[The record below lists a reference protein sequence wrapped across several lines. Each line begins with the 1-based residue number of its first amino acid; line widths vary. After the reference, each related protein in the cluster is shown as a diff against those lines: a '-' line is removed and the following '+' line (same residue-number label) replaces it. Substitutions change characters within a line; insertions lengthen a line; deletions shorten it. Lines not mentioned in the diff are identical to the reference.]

1 MNILEIKNL
10 KQYFYAG
17 REGVFGK
24 KQYVKAV
31 DGISFKV
38 DEGECL
44 GLVGESGCG
53 KSTLGRTVL
62 KLIEPSAGEIYYKNT
77 DITDFKKKEMKGLR
91 RNMQMIFQDPYA
103 SLNPRMSIKGIIDEP
118 LKVHNIYNTKKE
130 MNERVDYLL
139 NVVGLSKNYKNRF
152 PGEFSGGQRQRIMIA
167 RILATNPELVI
178 ADEAVSALDV
188 SIQSQILNLLS
199 ELQEEFSLTYIF
211 ISHDLGVVKF
221 ISDKIAVMYLGKIV
235 EYCETNELYNN
246 PGHPYT
252 KSLLSSIPSIK
263 TRGRARNDLKGEIP
277 SPMNPPKGCRFH
289 TRCKYVMDICRE
301 KEPENTEVGENH
313 FVSCHLVR

>member
-1 MNILEIKNL
+1 
-10 KQYFYAG
+10 
-17 REGVFGK
+17 
-24 KQYVKAV
+24 
-31 DGISFKV
+31 
-38 DEGECL
+38 
-44 GLVGESGCG
+44 
-53 KSTLGRTVL
+53 
-62 KLIEPSAGEIYYKNT
+62 
-77 DITDFKKKEMKGLR
+77 
-91 RNMQMIFQDPYA
+91 
-103 SLNPRMSIKGIIDEP
+103 
-118 LKVHNIYNTKKE
+118 
-130 MNERVDYLL
+130 
-139 NVVGLSKNYKNRF
+139 
-152 PGEFSGGQRQRIMIA
+152 
-167 RILATNPELVI
+167 
-178 ADEAVSALDV
+178 
-188 SIQSQILNLLS
+188 LNLLS

-301 KEPENTEVGENH
+301 KEPENTEVSENH

>member
-38 DEGECL
+38 NEGECL

-77 DITDFKKKEMKGLR
+77 NITDFKKKKMKGLR

-139 NVVGLSKNYKNRF
+139 NVVGLNKNYKNRF

-252 KSLLSSIPSIK
+252 KSLLNSIPSIK

-301 KEPENTEVGENH
+301 KEPENIEVSENH
-313 FVSCHLVR
+313 FVSCHLMR

>member
-301 KEPENTEVGENH
+301 KEPENTEVSENH

>member
-1 MNILEIKNL
+1 MSILETKNL

-17 REGVFGK
+17 REGLLGN

-31 DGISFKV
+31 DGIDLQV
-38 DEGECL
+38 NEGECL

-53 KSTLGRTVL
+53 KSTLGRTIL
-62 KLIEPSAGEIYYKNT
+62 KLIEPTSGEIHFKNSN
-77 DITDFKKKEMKGLR
+77 ITDLKKKKMKSLR

-103 SLNPRMSIKGIIDEP
+103 SLNPRMSIKGIINEP
-118 LKVHNIYNTKKE
+118 LKVHKIYKTKNE
-130 MNERVDYLL
+130 INERVNYLL
-139 NVVGLSKNYKNRF
+139 NVVGLNKNYMNRF

-221 ISDKIAVMYLGKIV
+221 ISDSIAVMYLGKIV
-235 EYCETNELYNN
+235 EYSETNELYKN

-277 SPMNPPKGCRFH
+277 SPINPPDGCRFH
-289 TRCKYVMDICRE
+289 TRCKYVMDICRRE
-301 KEPENTEVGENH
+301 EPKSIEVSKNH
-313 FVSCHLVR
+313 FVSCHLMR